1 MNSDRDSGHT
11 QIHFSPMVYEK
22 VWFRS
27 WKKTGMC
34 RQYQLREDVFF
45 KWNLEEQV
53 QVLQNR
59 KSNSIKAN
67 TELWKKNSH
76 LNWLSHRL
84 RVVDDCVQIAN
95 HALEHGSFFFFF
107 LPVSKILRSFQSQL
121 HSEET
126 NLKVP
131 HTLDMWQLLG
141 EPQEV
146 SLWTVRRWFLIGMFV
161 RRGVTWRDQRRP
173 QVTRSRLGIIRE
185 TRWVREYVG
194 TLQEWN

>member
-1 MNSDRDSGHT
+1 MNCDRDSGHT

-27 WKKTGMC
+27 WKKQGCVVSTSWGRTCSSSGIWRSRSKFC
-34 RQYQLREDVFF
+34 RIGSPIALKQI
-45 KWNLEEQV
+45 
-53 QVLQNR
+53 QNCE
-59 KSNSIKAN
+59 KKFSF
-67 TELWKKNSH
+67 ELVIPSPSCGW
-76 LNWLSHRL
+76 RL
-84 RVVDDCVQIAN
+84 RPDCEPCSRTRI
-95 HALEHGSFFFFF
+95 FFFFF

>member
-1 MNSDRDSGHT
+1 M
-11 QIHFSPMVYEK
+11 
-22 VWFRS
+22 
-27 WKKTGMC
+27 
-34 RQYQLREDVFF
+34 
-45 KWNLEEQV
+45 
-53 QVLQNR
+53 R
-59 KSNSIKAN
+59 KSGSGPEKKQGCVVSTSWGRTCSSSGIWRSRSKFCRIGSPIALKQIQNC
-67 TELWKKNSH
+67 EKNSH
-76 LNWLSHRL
+76 LNWFSHRL
-84 RVVDDCVQIAN
+84 RVVDDWVQIAN

-146 SLWTVRRWFLIGMFV
+146 SLWTVRRWFLIGMLV